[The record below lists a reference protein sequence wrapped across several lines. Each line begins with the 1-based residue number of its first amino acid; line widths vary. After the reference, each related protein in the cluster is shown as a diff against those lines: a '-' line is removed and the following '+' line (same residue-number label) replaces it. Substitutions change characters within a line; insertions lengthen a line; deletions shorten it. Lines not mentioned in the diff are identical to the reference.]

1 MFPSGAARVGVVP
14 EREEKVASVGGGGEG
29 AGTERERE
37 TAAKEKGRRTWGEG
51 LKSVL
56 GRGSVWGWERERDDV
71 KVFV

>member
-1 MFPSGAARVGVVP
+1 MFPQGVRAGAVQ
-14 EREEKVASVGGGGEG
+14 EREEAVCSVEAGAG
-29 AGTERERE
+29 AGTEKE
-37 TAAKEKGRRTWGEG
+37 TVGKGRRTWGEG

>member
-1 MFPSGAARVGVVP
+1 MFPAGAARVGVVP

-29 AGTERERE
+29 AGTERE
-37 TAAKEKGRRTWGEG
+37 KGRRTWGEG

-56 GRGSVWGWERERDDV
+56 GRGSGGGGERERDDV